1 MRTYGMSVLDG
12 EGIYNIYIDE
22 RLSRIKMLETIRH
35 EISHIEK
42 GHFSDSVTALQAETE
57 V

>member
-1 MRTYGMSVLDG
+1 MSVLDG